1 MIFGVVFFSIIA
13 LAEGDSL
20 HEALNFVLFIMV
32 GQCAVFYP
40 IVALITLS
48 LLNKWMDYVH
58 AAEKVFLVLGWDNI
72 RDVDL
77 PKRSQETKTGNEE
90 YGYGTFFFRY

>member
-1 MIFGVVFFSIIA
+1 MIVSIPLSYAIA
-13 LAEGDSL
+13 
-20 HEALNFVLFIMV
+20 
-32 GQCAVFYP
+32 
-40 IVALITLS
+40 ALITQS
-48 LLNKWMDYVH
+48 LLNKWIDFVH

-72 RDVDL
+72 RDIDL

>member
-1 MIFGVVFFSIIA
+1 MLVV
-13 LAEGDSL
+13 
-20 HEALNFVLFIMV
+20 
-32 GQCAVFYP
+32 CAGFYP
-40 IVALITLS
+40 IAAIMTRS
-48 LLNKWMDYVH
+48 LLNKWIDFVH

-77 PKRSQETKTGNEE
+77 PKRSQETKTGDEE